1 MPLSLDDILASHRTA
16 TPVVMGILNITPDS
30 FSDGGAF
37 ASPEAA
43 VTQART
49 LAADGADILDIGA
62 ESTRPG
68 SERIS
73 PANQIA
79 RLREILP
86 AIREALPHAILSIDT
101 TRAAVARFA
110 LDVGASILNDI
121 SAGRDDPDLLALAGE
136 RNAPVILMHMLGEPG
151 TMQNAP
157 HYHNVADEVCA
168 FLTARR
174 QAALDAGV
182 AMDRCILD
190 PGIGFG
196 KTLADNLALLQ
207 HTARLAALGSP
218 VLVGPS
224 RKRFI
229 GEVTHEPLATRRL
242 GGTIAACVAA
252 YARGA
257 TLFRVHDV
265 RETRNALTIAQAIRS
280 A

>member
-37 ASPEAA
+37 ASPETA

-68 SERIS
+68 SERI
-73 PANQIA
+73 PAAAQIA

-86 AIREALPHAILSIDT
+86 AIRETLPHAILSIDT

-110 LDVGASILNDI
+110 LDAGVSILNDI

-157 HYHNVADEVCA
+157 HYHNVAEEVCA

-196 KTLADNLALLQ
+196 KTLAANLTLLQ

-265 RETRNALTIAQAIRS
+265 RETRDALTLAQAIRS